1 MKLNMLIGVMAPE
14 KEPECGKPHINVHP
28 RPGKK
33 PVGDPRQKLS
43 ATRSVSD
50 EYFHSYKVNSSD
62 DQYVPKIPH
71 DTMNPDVSGFTSRL
85 CRTPPRN
92 TSVGEESLKGAMQEL
107 KCGSKR

>member
-1 MKLNMLIGVMAPE
+1 MRINILFGVPVPE
-14 KEPECGKPHINVHP
+14 KEPECGKPHINLAKQ
-28 RPGKK
+28 RAGTK
-33 PVGDPRQKLS
+33 PKGDPRQKLS
-43 ATRSVSD
+43 STRAISD

-92 TSVGEESLKGAMQEL
+92 TSAGEESLKSALKEL
-107 KCGSKR
+107 K